1 MLEIAILAI
10 VIALIFDFVNG
21 FNDSANSVA
30 TVIGTRVL
38 RPLQAVALSAA
49 ANFAGPFIFGVAVAT
64 TIAKGIVSPDEI
76 TVYMIIGGLAGA
88 IAWSS
93 LCTYFGLPISNSHSL
108 IGGIMGA
115 GIAGLG
121 FEQLVFGGLT
131 KVFAGIII
139 APIGGMIFGIA
150 LAGAIIVFLANRRPA
165 IVNRT
170 FGRLQIISSA
180 WFALTHGANDGQKT
194 MGIIVLILFSAD
206 LISEIH
212 MPLWV
217 IFAAASAMGL
227 GTFFGGYK
235 VIKTLG
241 VRVTRLR
248 PYQGFAAETGGGL
261 MLAVFAIFGIPAST
275 THAIT
280 GTIMGAGAARR
291 KTCSS
296 LESQQADHIFL
307 GNYHTR
313 SRWTWNCIY
322 LRNPFV
328 CIAIHKEVSSS
339 TKNISI
345 H

>member
-1 MLEIAILAI
+1 MIEVAIGAI
-10 VIALIFDFVNG
+10 IVALIFDFVNG

-38 RPLQAVALSAA
+38 KPLHAVALSAA
-49 ANFAGPFIFGVAVAT
+49 ANFVGPFIFGVAVAT
-64 TIAKGIVSPDEI
+64 TIAKGIVSPDEV

-88 IAWSS
+88 ISWSS

-121 FEQLVFGGLT
+121 FEQLVYGGLV

-139 APIGGMIFGIA
+139 APIGGIIFGMALVGIVIA
-150 LAGAIIVFLANRRPA
+150 IFAKYRPA

-170 FGRLQIISSA
+170 FGRLSIISSA
-180 WFALTHGANDGQKT
+180 WLALTHGANDGQKT

-217 IFAAASAMGL
+217 ILAAASAMGL

-241 VRVTRLR
+241 FKITRLK
-248 PYQGFAAETGGGL
+248 PYQGFAAQTGGGL
-261 MLAVFAIFGIPAST
+261 MLAIFAILGIPAST

-280 GTIMGAGAARR
+280 GSVMGAGAARR
-291 KTCSS
+291 KRAVRWKVSR
-296 LESQQADHIFL
+296 QIIFSWIITIPGAAGL
-307 GNYHTR
+307 GIAFTYIIH
-313 SRWTWNCIY
+313 
-322 LRNPFV
+322 LFV
-328 CIAIHKEVSSS
+328 
-339 TKNISI
+339 
-345 H
+345 

>member
-1 MLEIAILAI
+1 MIEIAIAAI
-10 VIALIFDFVNG
+10 IIALIFDFVNG

-38 RPLQAVALSAA
+38 KPLHAVALSAA
-49 ANFAGPFIFGVAVAT
+49 ANFVGPFVFGVAVAT
-64 TIAKGIVSPDEI
+64 TFAKGIDSPDEI

-115 GIAGLG
+115 GIIGLG
-121 FEQLVFGGLT
+121 FEQLVYGGLT

-139 APIGGMIFGIA
+139 APIGGVIFGMVLVGIIIA
-150 LAGAIIVFLANRRPA
+150 VFAKYRPA
-165 IVNRT
+165 VVNRT
-170 FGRLQIISSA
+170 FGRLSIISSA
-180 WFALTHGANDGQKT
+180 WLALTHGANDGQKT

-217 IFAAASAMGL
+217 IVAAASAMGL

-241 VRVTRLR
+241 LKITRLK
-248 PYQGFAAETGGGL
+248 PYQGFAAQTGGGM
-261 MLAVFAIFGIPAST
+261 MLAIFAVLGIPAST

-280 GTIMGAGAARR
+280 GSVMGAGAARR
-291 KTCSS
+291 KRAVRWKVSR
-296 LESQQADHIFL
+296 QIIFSWVITIPGAAGL
-307 GNYHTR
+307 AIAFTYIIH
-313 SRWTWNCIY
+313 
-322 LRNPFV
+322 LFV
-328 CIAIHKEVSSS
+328 
-339 TKNISI
+339 
-345 H
+345 

>member
-1 MLEIAILAI
+1 MLELAI
-10 VIALIFDFVNG
+10 AAIIVALIFDFVNG

-38 RPLQAVALSAA
+38 RPLHAVTISAV

-76 TVYMIIGGLAGA
+76 TVYMIIGGLVGA
-88 IAWSS
+88 ITWSS

-121 FEQLVFGGLT
+121 FEELVYGGLT

-139 APIGGMIFGIA
+139 APIGGMAFGIA
-150 LAGAIIVFLANRRPA
+150 LAGVIIVFLAKRKPA
-165 IVNRT
+165 VVNKT

-217 IFAAASAMGL
+217 IFAAAGAMGL

-241 VRVTRLR
+241 LKVTRLK

-261 MLAVFAIFGIPAST
+261 MLAVFAILGIPAST

-291 KTCSS
+291 KRAVRWKVSR
-296 LESQQADHIFL
+296 QIIFSWVITIPGAAGL
-307 GNYHTR
+307 GIMFTYIIH
-313 SRWTWNCIY
+313 
-322 LRNPFV
+322 LFV
-328 CIAIHKEVSSS
+328 
-339 TKNISI
+339 
-345 H
+345 

>member
-1 MLEIAILAI
+1 MIEIAIGAI
-10 VIALIFDFVNG
+10 IVALIFDFVNG

-38 RPLQAVALSAA
+38 RPLHAVALSAA
-49 ANFAGPFIFGVAVAT
+49 ANFIGPFVFGVAVAT

-88 IAWSS
+88 ITWSS

-115 GIAGLG
+115 GIIGLG
-121 FEQLVFGGLT
+121 FEQLVYGGLT

-139 APIGGMIFGIA
+139 APIGGVIFGMV
-150 LAGAIIVFLANRRPA
+150 LVGIIITVFAKRRPA
-165 IVNRT
+165 VVNRT

-235 VIKTLG
+235 VIRTLG
-241 VRVTRLR
+241 LRITRLK

-261 MLAVFAIFGIPAST
+261 MLAIFAILGIPAST

-291 KTCSS
+291 IRAVRWKVSK
-296 LESQQADHIFL
+296 QIIFSWVITIPGAAGL
-307 GNYHTR
+307 AIAFTYIIH
-313 SRWTWNCIY
+313 
-322 LRNPFV
+322 LFV
-328 CIAIHKEVSSS
+328 
-339 TKNISI
+339 
-345 H
+345 

>member
-1 MLEIAILAI
+1 MIEIAIVAI
-10 VIALIFDFVNG
+10 IVALIFDFVNG

-38 RPLQAVALSAA
+38 KPLHAVALSAA
-49 ANFAGPFIFGVAVAT
+49 ANFVGPFVFGVAVAT

-115 GIAGLG
+115 GIIGLG
-121 FEQLVFGGLT
+121 FEQLVYGGLT

-139 APIGGMIFGIA
+139 APIGGIIFGMVLVGIIIA
-150 LAGAIIVFLANRRPA
+150 VFAKRRPA
-165 IVNRT
+165 VVNRT
-170 FGRLQIISSA
+170 FGRLSIISSA
-180 WFALTHGANDGQKT
+180 WLALTHGANDGQKT

-217 IFAAASAMGL
+217 ILAAASAMGL

-241 VRVTRLR
+241 LKITRLK
-248 PYQGFAAETGGGL
+248 PYQGFAAQTGGGV
-261 MLAVFAIFGIPAST
+261 MLAIFAILGIPAST

-280 GTIMGAGAARR
+280 GSVMGAGAARR
-291 KTCSS
+291 IRAVRWKVSR
-296 LESQQADHIFL
+296 QIIFSWVITIPGAAGL
-307 GNYHTR
+307 AIAFTYIIH
-313 SRWTWNCIY
+313 
-322 LRNPFV
+322 LFV
-328 CIAIHKEVSSS
+328 
-339 TKNISI
+339 
-345 H
+345 

>member
-1 MLEIAILAI
+1 MYELAI
-10 VIALIFDFVNG
+10 AAIIIALIFDFVNG

-38 RPLQAVALSAA
+38 KPLHAVALSAA
-49 ANFAGPFIFGVAVAT
+49 ANFIGPFVFGVAVAT

-93 LCTYFGLPISNSHSL
+93 LCTYFGLPISISHSL

-115 GIAGLG
+115 GIIGLG
-121 FEQLVFGGLT
+121 FEQLVYGGLT

-139 APIGGMIFGIA
+139 APIGGIIFGMVLVGIIIA
-150 LAGAIIVFLANRRPA
+150 VFAKRRPA
-165 IVNRT
+165 VVNRT

-194 MGIIVLILFSAD
+194 MGIIVLILFSAGI
-206 LISEIH
+206 ISEIH

-217 IFAAASAMGL
+217 IVAAASAMGL

-241 VRVTRLR
+241 LKITRLK
-248 PYQGFAAETGGGL
+248 PYQGFAAQTGGGL
-261 MLAVFAIFGIPAST
+261 MLAIFAILGIPAST

-291 KTCSS
+291 IRAVRWRVSR
-296 LESQQADHIFL
+296 QIIFSWVITIPGAAGL
-307 GNYHTR
+307 AIAFTYIIH
-313 SRWTWNCIY
+313 
-322 LRNPFV
+322 LFV
-328 CIAIHKEVSSS
+328 
-339 TKNISI
+339 
-345 H
+345 

>member
-1 MLEIAILAI
+1 MIEIAIGAI
-10 VIALIFDFVNG
+10 IVALIFDFVNG

-38 RPLQAVALSAA
+38 RPIHAVTISAI
-49 ANFAGPFIFGVAVAT
+49 ANFVGPFIFGVAVAT
-64 TIAKGIVSPDEI
+64 TIAKGIVSPDDI

-88 IAWSS
+88 ISWST

-121 FEQLVFGGLT
+121 FEKLVYDGLT
-131 KVFAGIII
+131 KVFAGIVI

-150 LAGAIIVFLANRRPA
+150 LTGIIITLLARRKPA
-165 IVNRT
+165 IVNKT

-194 MGIIVLILFSAD
+194 MGIIVLILFSAGMIPE
-206 LISEIH
+206 LE

-217 IFAAASAMGL
+217 IFAAATAMGL

-241 VRVTRLR
+241 VKVTRLK
-248 PYQGFAAETGGGL
+248 PYQGFAAETGGGI
-261 MLAVFAIFGIPAST
+261 MLAIFATLGIPAST

-280 GTIMGAGAARR
+280 GTIMGSGAARR
-291 KTCSS
+291 KRAVRWKVSR
-296 LESQQADHIFL
+296 QIIFSWLITIPGAAGL
-307 GNYHTR
+307 GIGFTFIIH
-313 SRWTWNCIY
+313 
-322 LRNPFV
+322 LFV
-328 CIAIHKEVSSS
+328 
-339 TKNISI
+339 
-345 H
+345 

>member
-1 MLEIAILAI
+1 MIEIAIAAI
-10 VIALIFDFVNG
+10 IIALIFDFVNG

-38 RPLQAVALSAA
+38 KPLHAVALSAA
-49 ANFAGPFIFGVAVAT
+49 ANFVGPFVFGVAVAT

-108 IGGIMGA
+108 IGGLIGA
-115 GIAGLG
+115 GIIGLG
-121 FEQLVFGGLT
+121 FEQLVYGGLT

-139 APIGGMIFGIA
+139 APIGGVIFGMVIVGIIIA
-150 LAGAIIVFLANRRPA
+150 VFAKRRPA
-165 IVNRT
+165 VVNRT
-170 FGRLQIISSA
+170 FGRLSIISSA
-180 WFALTHGANDGQKT
+180 WLALTHGANDGQKT

-217 IFAAASAMGL
+217 ILAAASAMGL

-241 VRVTRLR
+241 LKITRLK
-248 PYQGFAAETGGGL
+248 PYQGFAAQTGGGI
-261 MLAVFAIFGIPAST
+261 MLAVFAILGIPAST

-280 GTIMGAGAARR
+280 GSVMGAGAARR
-291 KTCSS
+291 IRAVRWKVSR
-296 LESQQADHIFL
+296 QIIFSWVITIPGAAGL
-307 GNYHTR
+307 AIAFTYIIH
-313 SRWTWNCIY
+313 
-322 LRNPFV
+322 LFV
-328 CIAIHKEVSSS
+328 
-339 TKNISI
+339 
-345 H
+345 

>member
-1 MLEIAILAI
+1 MLEIAIAAI
-10 VIALIFDFVNG
+10 IVALIFDFVNG

-38 RPLQAVALSAA
+38 SPLQAVSLSAA

-88 IAWSS
+88 ITWSS

-121 FEQLVFGGLT
+121 FEELVYGGLT

-139 APIGGMIFGIA
+139 APIGGMAFGIA
-150 LAGAIIVFLANRRPA
+150 LAGIIIIFFAKRKPA

-217 IFAAASAMGL
+217 IIAAAGAMGL

-241 VRVTRLR
+241 VKVTRLR

-291 KTCSS
+291 KRAVRWKVSRQIVFSWIITIPG
-296 LESQQADHIFL
+296 AAGL
-307 GNYHTR
+307 GIGFTYIIH
-313 SRWTWNCIY
+313 
-322 LRNPFV
+322 LFV
-328 CIAIHKEVSSS
+328 
-339 TKNISI
+339 
-345 H
+345 

>member
-1 MLEIAILAI
+1 MYELAI
-10 VIALIFDFVNG
+10 AAIIIALIFDFVNG

-38 RPLQAVALSAA
+38 RPLHAVALSAA
-49 ANFAGPFIFGVAVAT
+49 ANFVGPFVLGVAVAT

-88 IAWSS
+88 ITWSS

-115 GIAGLG
+115 AIIGLG
-121 FEQLVFGGLT
+121 FETLVYGGLT

-139 APIGGMIFGIA
+139 APIGGIVFGMA
-150 LAGAIIVFLANRRPA
+150 LAGIIIAIFAKRKPA
-165 IVNRT
+165 VVNRT
-170 FGRLQIISSA
+170 FGRLSIISSA
-180 WFALTHGANDGQKT
+180 WLALTHGANDGQKT

-241 VRVTRLR
+241 LKITRLK
-248 PYQGFAAETGGGL
+248 PYQGFAAQTGGGV
-261 MLAVFAIFGIPAST
+261 MLAIFAILGIPAST

-280 GTIMGAGAARR
+280 GSVMGAGAARR
-291 KTCSS
+291 IRAVRWRVSR
-296 LESQQADHIFL
+296 QIIFSWVITIPGAAGL
-307 GNYHTR
+307 AIAFTYIIH
-313 SRWTWNCIY
+313 
-322 LRNPFV
+322 LFV
-328 CIAIHKEVSSS
+328 
-339 TKNISI
+339 
-345 H
+345 

>member
-1 MLEIAILAI
+1 MIEIAIGAI
-10 VIALIFDFVNG
+10 IVALIFDFVNG

-38 RPLQAVALSAA
+38 RPLHAVALSAT
-49 ANFAGPFIFGVAVAT
+49 ANFVGPFVFGVAVAT

-115 GIAGLG
+115 GIIGLG
-121 FEQLVFGGLT
+121 FEQLVYGGLT

-150 LAGAIIVFLANRRPA
+150 LAGAIIVFLAKRKPA

-194 MGIIVLILFSAD
+194 MGIIVLILFSAN
-206 LISEIH
+206 LIDEIH

-217 IFAAASAMGL
+217 IFAAAGAMGL

-241 VRVTRLR
+241 LKITRLK
-248 PYQGFAAETGGGL
+248 PYQGFAAQTGGGL
-261 MLAVFAIFGIPAST
+261 MLAIFAVLGIPAST

-280 GTIMGAGAARR
+280 GSVMGAGAARR
-291 KTCSS
+291 KRAVRWKVSR
-296 LESQQADHIFL
+296 QIIFSWVITIPGAAGL
-307 GNYHTR
+307 AIAFTYIIH
-313 SRWTWNCIY
+313 
-322 LRNPFV
+322 LFV
-328 CIAIHKEVSSS
+328 
-339 TKNISI
+339 
-345 H
+345 

>member
-115 GIAGLG
+115 GISGLG

-150 LAGAIIVFLANRRPA
+150 LAGAIIVFLAKRKPA

-248 PYQGFAAETGGGL
+248 PYQGFAAETGGGM
-261 MLAVFAIFGIPAST
+261 MLAIFALLGIPAST

-291 KTCSS
+291 KRAVRWKVSR
-296 LESQQADHIFL
+296 QIIFSWVITIPGAAGL
-307 GNYHTR
+307 GIGFTYIIH
-313 SRWTWNCIY
+313 
-322 LRNPFV
+322 LFV
-328 CIAIHKEVSSS
+328 
-339 TKNISI
+339 
-345 H
+345 

>member
-1 MLEIAILAI
+1 MYELAI
-10 VIALIFDFVNG
+10 AAIIIALIFDFVNG

-30 TVIGTRVL
+30 TVIGTRVMK
-38 RPLQAVALSAA
+38 PLHAVALSAA
-49 ANFAGPFIFGVAVAT
+49 ANFVGPFVFGVAVAT

-115 GIAGLG
+115 GIIGLG
-121 FEQLVFGGLT
+121 FEQLVYGGLT

-139 APIGGMIFGIA
+139 APIGGIIFGMALVGIIIA
-150 LAGAIIVFLANRRPA
+150 VFAKRKPA
-165 IVNRT
+165 VVNRT
-170 FGRLQIISSA
+170 FGRLSIISSA
-180 WFALTHGANDGQKT
+180 WLALTHGANDGQKT

-241 VRVTRLR
+241 LKITRLK
-248 PYQGFAAETGGGL
+248 PYQGFAAQTGGGV
-261 MLAVFAIFGIPAST
+261 MLAIFALLGIPAST

-280 GTIMGAGAARR
+280 GSVMGAGAARR
-291 KTCSS
+291 IRAVRWRVSR
-296 LESQQADHIFL
+296 QIIFSWVITIPGAAGL
-307 GNYHTR
+307 AIAFTYIIH
-313 SRWTWNCIY
+313 
-322 LRNPFV
+322 LFV
-328 CIAIHKEVSSS
+328 
-339 TKNISI
+339 
-345 H
+345 

>member
-115 GIAGLG
+115 GIIGLG
-121 FEQLVFGGLT
+121 FEQLVYGGLT

-139 APIGGMIFGIA
+139 APIGGIIFGMVLVGIIIA
-150 LAGAIIVFLANRRPA
+150 VFAKRKPA
-165 IVNRT
+165 VVNRT
-170 FGRLQIISSA
+170 FGRLSIISSA
-180 WFALTHGANDGQKT
+180 WLALTHGANDGQKT

-217 IFAAASAMGL
+217 ILAAASAMGL

-241 VRVTRLR
+241 FKITRLK
-248 PYQGFAAETGGGL
+248 PYQGFAAQTGGGL
-261 MLAVFAIFGIPAST
+261 MLAIFAILGIPAST

-280 GTIMGAGAARR
+280 GSVMGAGAARR
-291 KTCSS
+291 IRAVRWKVSK
-296 LESQQADHIFL
+296 QIIFSWVITIPGAAGL
-307 GNYHTR
+307 AIAFTYIIH
-313 SRWTWNCIY
+313 
-322 LRNPFV
+322 LFV
-328 CIAIHKEVSSS
+328 
-339 TKNISI
+339 
-345 H
+345 

>member
-76 TVYMIIGGLAGA
+76 TVFMIIGGLAGA

-115 GIAGLG
+115 AIIGLG
-121 FEQLVFGGLT
+121 FETLVYGGLT

-139 APIGGMIFGIA
+139 APIGGIVFGMA
-150 LAGAIIVFLANRRPA
+150 LAGIIIAVFARRKPA
-165 IVNRT
+165 VVNRT

-241 VRVTRLR
+241 LKITRLK
-248 PYQGFAAETGGGL
+248 PYQGFAAQTGGGV
-261 MLAVFAIFGIPAST
+261 MLAIFALLGIPAST

-280 GTIMGAGAARR
+280 GSVMGAGAARR
-291 KTCSS
+291 IRAVRWKVSR
-296 LESQQADHIFL
+296 QIIFSWVITIPGAAGL
-307 GNYHTR
+307 AIAFTYIIH
-313 SRWTWNCIY
+313 
-322 LRNPFV
+322 LFV
-328 CIAIHKEVSSS
+328 
-339 TKNISI
+339 
-345 H
+345 

>member
-1 MLEIAILAI
+1 MIEIAIAAI
-10 VIALIFDFVNG
+10 IVALIFDFVNG

-38 RPLQAVALSAA
+38 KPLHAVALSAA
-49 ANFAGPFIFGVAVAT
+49 ANFVGPFVFGVAVAT

-115 GIAGLG
+115 GIIGLG
-121 FEQLVFGGLT
+121 FEQLVYGGLT

-139 APIGGMIFGIA
+139 APIGGIIFGMVLVGIIIA
-150 LAGAIIVFLANRRPA
+150 VFAKRRPA
-165 IVNRT
+165 VVNRT
-170 FGRLQIISSA
+170 FGRLSIISSA
-180 WFALTHGANDGQKT
+180 WLALTHGANDGQKT

-241 VRVTRLR
+241 LKITRLK
-248 PYQGFAAETGGGL
+248 PYQGFAAQTGGGV
-261 MLAVFAIFGIPAST
+261 MLAIFALLGIPAST

-280 GTIMGAGAARR
+280 GSVMGAGAARR
-291 KTCSS
+291 IRAVRWRVSR
-296 LESQQADHIFL
+296 QIIFSWVITIPGAAGL
-307 GNYHTR
+307 AIAFTYIIH
-313 SRWTWNCIY
+313 
-322 LRNPFV
+322 LFV
-328 CIAIHKEVSSS
+328 
-339 TKNISI
+339 
-345 H
+345 

>member
-1 MLEIAILAI
+1 MIEIAIGAI
-10 VIALIFDFVNG
+10 IIALIFDFVNG

-38 RPLQAVALSAA
+38 RPLHAVALSAA
-49 ANFAGPFIFGVAVAT
+49 ANFVGPFVFGVAVAT

-115 GIAGLG
+115 GIIGLG
-121 FEQLVFGGLT
+121 FEQLVYGGLT

-139 APIGGMIFGIA
+139 APIGGIVFGMA
-150 LAGAIIVFLANRRPA
+150 LVGIIIVIFAKRRPA
-165 IVNRT
+165 VVNRT

-241 VRVTRLR
+241 LRVTRLK

-261 MLAVFAIFGIPAST
+261 MLAVFAILGIPAST

-291 KTCSS
+291 IRAVRWKVSR
-296 LESQQADHIFL
+296 QIIFSWVITIPGAAGL
-307 GNYHTR
+307 AIAFTYIIH
-313 SRWTWNCIY
+313 
-322 LRNPFV
+322 LFV
-328 CIAIHKEVSSS
+328 
-339 TKNISI
+339 
-345 H
+345 

>member
-1 MLEIAILAI
+1 MIEIAIVAI
-10 VIALIFDFVNG
+10 IVALIFDFVNG

-150 LAGAIIVFLANRRPA
+150 LAGAIIVFLAKRKPA

-248 PYQGFAAETGGGL
+248 PYQGFAAETGGGM
-261 MLAVFAIFGIPAST
+261 MLAIFAIFGIPAST

-291 KTCSS
+291 KRAVRWKVSR
-296 LESQQADHIFL
+296 QIIFSWVITIPGAAGL
-307 GNYHTR
+307 GIGFTYIIH
-313 SRWTWNCIY
+313 
-322 LRNPFV
+322 LFV
-328 CIAIHKEVSSS
+328 
-339 TKNISI
+339 
-345 H
+345 

>member
-1 MLEIAILAI
+1 MIEIAIGAI
-10 VIALIFDFVNG
+10 IIALIFDFVNG

-38 RPLQAVALSAA
+38 KPLHAVALSAA
-49 ANFAGPFIFGVAVAT
+49 ANFVGPFVFGVAVAT

-115 GIAGLG
+115 AIIGLG
-121 FEQLVFGGLT
+121 FEQLVYGGLT

-139 APIGGMIFGIA
+139 APIGGVIFGMVLVGIIIA
-150 LAGAIIVFLANRRPA
+150 VFAKYRPA
-165 IVNRT
+165 VVNRT
-170 FGRLQIISSA
+170 FGRLSIISSA
-180 WFALTHGANDGQKT
+180 WLALTHGANDGQKT
-194 MGIIVLILFSAD
+194 MGIIVLILFSAGI
-206 LISEIH
+206 ISEIH

-217 IFAAASAMGL
+217 ILAAASAMGL

-241 VRVTRLR
+241 LKITRLK
-248 PYQGFAAETGGGL
+248 PYQGFAAQTGGGV
-261 MLAVFAIFGIPAST
+261 MLAIFAILGVPAST

-280 GTIMGAGAARR
+280 GSVMGAGAARR
-291 KTCSS
+291 IRAVRWKVSR
-296 LESQQADHIFL
+296 QIIFSWL
-307 GNYHTR
+307 ITIPGAAGLAIAFTYIIH
-313 SRWTWNCIY
+313 
-322 LRNPFV
+322 LFV
-328 CIAIHKEVSSS
+328 
-339 TKNISI
+339 
-345 H
+345 

>member
-1 MLEIAILAI
+1 MIEIAIVAI
-10 VIALIFDFVNG
+10 IVALIFDFVNG

-38 RPLQAVALSAA
+38 KPLHAVALSAA
-49 ANFAGPFIFGVAVAT
+49 ANFVGPFVFGVAVAT

-115 GIAGLG
+115 GIIGLG
-121 FEQLVFGGLT
+121 FEQLVYGGLT

-139 APIGGMIFGIA
+139 APIGGIIFGMVLVGIIIA
-150 LAGAIIVFLANRRPA
+150 VFAKRKPA
-165 IVNRT
+165 VVNRT
-170 FGRLQIISSA
+170 FGRLSIISSA
-180 WFALTHGANDGQKT
+180 WLALTHGANDGQKT

-241 VRVTRLR
+241 LKITRLK
-248 PYQGFAAETGGGL
+248 PYQGFAAQTGGGV
-261 MLAVFAIFGIPAST
+261 MLAIFALLGIPAST

-280 GTIMGAGAARR
+280 GSVMGAGAARR
-291 KTCSS
+291 IRAVRWRVSR
-296 LESQQADHIFL
+296 QIIFSWVITIPGAAGL
-307 GNYHTR
+307 AIAFTYIIH
-313 SRWTWNCIY
+313 
-322 LRNPFV
+322 LFV
-328 CIAIHKEVSSS
+328 
-339 TKNISI
+339 
-345 H
+345 

>member
-1 MLEIAILAI
+1 MIEVAIAAI
-10 VIALIFDFVNG
+10 IVALIFDFVNG

-38 RPLQAVALSAA
+38 KPLHAVALSAA
-49 ANFAGPFIFGVAVAT
+49 ANFIGPFVFGVAVAT

-115 GIAGLG
+115 GIIGLG
-121 FEQLVFGGLT
+121 FEQLVYGGLT

-139 APIGGMIFGIA
+139 APIGGIIFGMVLVGIIIA
-150 LAGAIIVFLANRRPA
+150 VFAKRKPA
-165 IVNRT
+165 VVNRT
-170 FGRLQIISSA
+170 FGRLSIISSA
-180 WFALTHGANDGQKT
+180 WLALTHGANDGQKT

-217 IFAAASAMGL
+217 ILAAASAMGL

-241 VRVTRLR
+241 LKITRLK
-248 PYQGFAAETGGGL
+248 PYQGFAAQTGGGV
-261 MLAVFAIFGIPAST
+261 MLAIFAILGIPAST

-280 GTIMGAGAARR
+280 GSVMGAGAARR
-291 KTCSS
+291 IRAVRWKVSR
-296 LESQQADHIFL
+296 QIIFSWVITIPGAAGL
-307 GNYHTR
+307 AIAFTYIIH
-313 SRWTWNCIY
+313 
-322 LRNPFV
+322 LFV
-328 CIAIHKEVSSS
+328 
-339 TKNISI
+339 
-345 H
+345 

>member
-1 MLEIAILAI
+1 MLEIAIAAI
-10 VIALIFDFVNG
+10 IIALIFDFVNG

-38 RPLQAVALSAA
+38 KPLHAVALSAA
-49 ANFAGPFIFGVAVAT
+49 ANFVGPFVFGVAVAT

-115 GIAGLG
+115 GIIGLG
-121 FEQLVFGGLT
+121 FEQLVYGGLT

-139 APIGGMIFGIA
+139 APIGGIIFGMALVGIIIA
-150 LAGAIIVFLANRRPA
+150 IFAKRRPA
-165 IVNRT
+165 VVNRT
-170 FGRLQIISSA
+170 FGRLSIISSA
-180 WFALTHGANDGQKT
+180 WLALTHGANDGQKT

-241 VRVTRLR
+241 LKITRLK
-248 PYQGFAAETGGGL
+248 PYQGFAAQTGGGV
-261 MLAVFAIFGIPAST
+261 MLAIFAILGIPAST

-280 GTIMGAGAARR
+280 GSVMGAGAARR
-291 KTCSS
+291 IRAVRWKVSR
-296 LESQQADHIFL
+296 QIIFSWVITIPGAAGL
-307 GNYHTR
+307 AIAFTYIIH
-313 SRWTWNCIY
+313 
-322 LRNPFV
+322 LFV
-328 CIAIHKEVSSS
+328 
-339 TKNISI
+339 
-345 H
+345 

>member
-38 RPLQAVALSAA
+38 KPLHAVALSAA
-49 ANFAGPFIFGVAVAT
+49 ANFVGPFVFGVAVAT

-115 GIAGLG
+115 GIIGLG
-121 FEQLVFGGLT
+121 FEQLVYGGLT
-131 KVFAGIII
+131 KVFTGIII
-139 APIGGMIFGIA
+139 APIGGIIFGMVLVGIIIA
-150 LAGAIIVFLANRRPA
+150 VFAKRRPA
-165 IVNRT
+165 VVNRT
-170 FGRLQIISSA
+170 FGRLSIISSA
-180 WFALTHGANDGQKT
+180 WLALTHGANDGQKT

-217 IFAAASAMGL
+217 ILAAASAMGL

-241 VRVTRLR
+241 LKITRLK
-248 PYQGFAAETGGGL
+248 PYQGFAAQTGGGV
-261 MLAVFAIFGIPAST
+261 MLAIFALLGIPAST

-280 GTIMGAGAARR
+280 GSVMGAGAARR
-291 KTCSS
+291 IRAVRWRVSR
-296 LESQQADHIFL
+296 QIIFSWIITIPGAAGL
-307 GNYHTR
+307 AISFTYIIH
-313 SRWTWNCIY
+313 
-322 LRNPFV
+322 LFV
-328 CIAIHKEVSSS
+328 
-339 TKNISI
+339 
-345 H
+345 

>member
-1 MLEIAILAI
+1 MLEIAIIGI
-10 VIALIFDFVNG
+10 VIALVFDFVNG

-38 RPLQAVALSAA
+38 KPIHAVAISAV
-49 ANFAGPFIFGVAVAT
+49 ANFVGPFIFGVAVAT
-64 TIAKGIVSPDEI
+64 TIAKGIVSPDDI

-88 IAWSS
+88 IIWSS
-93 LCTYFGLPISNSHSL
+93 ICTYFGLPISNSHSL

-121 FEQLVFGGLT
+121 FEKLVYDGLG
-131 KVFAGIII
+131 KVFTGIVV
-139 APIGGMIFGIA
+139 APIGGMMFGIA
-150 LAGAIIVFLANRRPA
+150 VTGLIIFLFARRKPA
-165 IVNRT
+165 IVNKT

-194 MGIIVLILFSAD
+194 MGIIVLILFAAD
-206 LISEIH
+206 LIPELE

-217 IFAAASAMGL
+217 IFAAATAMGL

-241 VRVTRLR
+241 VRITRLK
-248 PYQGFAAETGGGL
+248 PYQGFAAETSGGL
-261 MLAVFAIFGIPAST
+261 MLAVFATLGIPAST

-291 KTCSS
+291 VRAVRWKVSK
-296 LESQQADHIFL
+296 QIIFSWVITIPGAAGL
-307 GNYHTR
+307 GIVCTYIIH
-313 SRWTWNCIY
+313 
-322 LRNPFV
+322 LFV
-328 CIAIHKEVSSS
+328 
-339 TKNISI
+339 
-345 H
+345 

>member
-1 MLEIAILAI
+1 MLEIAIIA
-10 VIALIFDFVNG
+10 VAIALIFDFVNG

-38 RPLQAVALSAA
+38 KPLHAVGLSAIM
-49 ANFAGPFIFGVAVAT
+49 NFVGPFVFGVAVAT
-64 TIAKGIVSPDEI
+64 TIAKGIVSPDDI
-76 TVYMIIGGLAGA
+76 TIYIIIGGLAGA
-88 IAWSS
+88 IGWST

-121 FEQLVFGGLT
+121 FEHLVYGGLA

-139 APIGGMIFGIA
+139 APIGGLIFG
-150 LAGAIIVFLANRRPA
+150 LLLTGAIITFFAAKRPGP
-165 IVNRT
+165 VNRT
-170 FGRLQIISSA
+170 FGKLQIISSA

-194 MGIIVLILFSAD
+194 MGIIVLILFSAGLVND
-206 LISEIH
+206 LE
-212 MPLWV
+212 MPFWV
-217 IFAAASAMGL
+217 ILAAATAMGL

-241 VRVTRLR
+241 IKITKLR

-261 MLAVFAIFGIPAST
+261 MLAAFALLGIPAST

-291 KTCSS
+291 KRAVRWKVSR
-296 LESQQADHIFL
+296 QIIFSWIITIP
-307 GNYHTR
+307 GSAGMAIVFT
-313 SRWTWNCIY
+313 Y
-322 LRNPFV
+322 LIHLFV
-328 CIAIHKEVSSS
+328 
-339 TKNISI
+339 
-345 H
+345 

>member
-1 MLEIAILAI
+1 MIEIAIVAI
-10 VIALIFDFVNG
+10 IIALIFDFVNG

-38 RPLQAVALSAA
+38 KPLHAVALSAA
-49 ANFAGPFIFGVAVAT
+49 ANFVGPFVFGVAVAT

-115 GIAGLG
+115 GIIGLG
-121 FEQLVFGGLT
+121 FEQLVYGGLA

-139 APIGGMIFGIA
+139 APIGGVIFGMVLVGIIIA
-150 LAGAIIVFLANRRPA
+150 VFAKRRPA
-165 IVNRT
+165 VVNRT
-170 FGRLQIISSA
+170 FGRLQIISST

-217 IFAAASAMGL
+217 ILAAASAMSL

-241 VRVTRLR
+241 LRITRLK
-248 PYQGFAAETGGGL
+248 PYQGFAAETGGGI
-261 MLAVFAIFGIPAST
+261 MLAAFAILGIPAST

-280 GTIMGAGAARR
+280 GSIMGAGAARR
-291 KTCSS
+291 IRAVRWKVSR
-296 LESQQADHIFL
+296 QIIFSWVITIPGAAGL
-307 GNYHTR
+307 AIAFTYIIH
-313 SRWTWNCIY
+313 
-322 LRNPFV
+322 LFV
-328 CIAIHKEVSSS
+328 
-339 TKNISI
+339 
-345 H
+345 

>member
-1 MLEIAILAI
+1 MIEIAIAAI
-10 VIALIFDFVNG
+10 IVALIFDFVNG

-38 RPLQAVALSAA
+38 KPLHAVALSAA
-49 ANFAGPFIFGVAVAT
+49 ANFVGPFVFGVAVAT

-115 GIAGLG
+115 AIIGLG
-121 FEQLVFGGLT
+121 FEQLVYGGLT

-139 APIGGMIFGIA
+139 APIGGIIFGMVLVGIIIA
-150 LAGAIIVFLANRRPA
+150 VFAKRKPA
-165 IVNRT
+165 VVNRT
-170 FGRLQIISSA
+170 FGRLSIISSV
-180 WFALTHGANDGQKT
+180 WLALTHGANDGQKT

-241 VRVTRLR
+241 LKITRLK
-248 PYQGFAAETGGGL
+248 PYQGFAAQTGGGV
-261 MLAVFAIFGIPAST
+261 MLAIFAILGIPAST

-280 GTIMGAGAARR
+280 GSVMGAGAARR
-291 KTCSS
+291 IRAVRWRVSR
-296 LESQQADHIFL
+296 QIIFSWVITIPGAAGL
-307 GNYHTR
+307 AIAFTYIIH
-313 SRWTWNCIY
+313 
-322 LRNPFV
+322 LFV
-328 CIAIHKEVSSS
+328 
-339 TKNISI
+339 
-345 H
+345 